1 MKRIEI
7 TVDPKGVTQVETK
20 GFEGSSC
27 LDASKFIEQALGK
40 QESLKKTAE
49 FFQPINNE
57 QEVEAGS

>member
-7 TVDPKGVTQVETK
+7 TVDPKGLTKVETK

-27 LDASKFIEQALGK
+27 LDASKFIVQALGK

-57 QEVEAGS
+57 QEAKAGN